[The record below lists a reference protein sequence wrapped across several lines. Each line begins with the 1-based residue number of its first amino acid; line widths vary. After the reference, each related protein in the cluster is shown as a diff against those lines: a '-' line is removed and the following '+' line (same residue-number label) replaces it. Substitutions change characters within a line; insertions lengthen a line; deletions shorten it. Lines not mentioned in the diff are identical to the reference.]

1 MTQARVLVGL
11 LGLSLLS
18 GGLVFGVVVQRSGAP
33 FVPLLG
39 FALATYGAWLLV
51 QAVRWLGEEGA

>member
-1 MTQARVLVGL
+1 MTQARFLVGL
-11 LGLSLLS
+11 LGLTLLA

-51 QAVRWLGEEGA
+51 QAVRRLGEEGA

>member
-1 MTQARVLVGL
+1 MTQVRVLVGL

-51 QAVRWLGEEGA
+51 QAGRRLG